1 MGVGS
6 ALVVYVLQHFG
17 CLGHQRT
24 HIGTDLEQN
33 EELRHGEARSGDLFP
48 SRNQSMW
55 FCSRH
60 GLDYSPEKRRLGLG
74 DCLED
79 AVSVGLGLPMRA
91 RVLEQVLLS
100 S

>member
-6 ALVVYVLQHFG
+6 ALVVYVLQQFG
-17 CLGHQRT
+17 CLGYQRT
-24 HIGTDLEQN
+24 HVGTDLEQD
-33 EELRHGEARSGDLFP
+33 EELRHGEARSWDLFP

-60 GLDYSPEKRRLGLG
+60 GLDYSPEKKKTWSGGLPRRCSLCGPGAAREGQGLG
-74 DCLED
+74 
-79 AVSVGLGLPMRA
+79 AG
-91 RVLEQVLLS
+91 S